1 MPDQTFASLENEL
14 QPGTKVGEYVIE
26 EVLGE
31 GGFGTVYRG
40 THPVIGKSAAVKIL
54 KCEFSSNP
62 EMVSRFIAEARAVNQ
77 IRHRNII
84 DIFAFGTLEDGR
96 HYYVMELL
104 EGTTLDRLILARGHL
119 NPVEAFPIFRQLGRA
134 LGAVHAAGI
143 THRDLKPENVFLT
156 YDDDGHP
163 IPKLLD
169 FGIAKLLVG
178 DTQPHHKTRSGTP
191 MGTPLY
197 MSPEQVHGRDVDHR
211 TDIYAFGILVHESLT
226 GAPPFDGDSVMDVL
240 TKQTSALPQ
249 PMSELADLPPELDA
263 PVLAMLEKDP
273 AKRPQSITLAIDR
286 LTEAAESVGIAVKR
300 ISGARMGP
308 LLIPSARSSQPRQSN
323 AGEGPPSTMR
333 APTPPSGSGLSGGSS
348 ALAQTLDPA
357 QRDSAE
363 SDVRRQ
369 NNRRKWVV
377 GIAAGCVIGAG
388 GIAALASGSWFQT
401 PRASANGALVN
412 GTGSSAQVGTSA
424 LPPLATSSPI
434 VSAVGDPADRVKIS
448 IEGNTDGIEVF
459 VEGARVGQ
467 SGAPV
472 ALARSASR
480 VKLTLKKP
488 GFVTREVWVTPTH
501 DLTVSTDL
509 AHTASVGVKAPP
521 GKGTANPV
529 AGPRSSSEL
538 EF

>member
-1 MPDQTFASLENEL
+1 MPDQTFASLESEL
-14 QPGTKVGEYVIE
+14 QQGSRVGEYIIE

-54 KCEFSSNP
+54 KREFSSNP

-119 NPVEAFPIFRQLGRA
+119 EPAEAFPIFRQLGRA

-156 YDDDGHP
+156 YDDDGQP

-178 DTQPHHKTRSGTP
+178 DTQQHHKTRSGTP

-226 GAPPFDGDSVMDVL
+226 GAPPFDGESVMDVL
-240 TKQTSALPQ
+240 TKQTSATPQ
-249 PMSELADLPPELDA
+249 PMSQLASLPRELDA

-273 AKRPQSITLAIDR
+273 AKRPQSITLAVDR
-286 LTEAAESVGIAVKR
+286 LTEAAESAGIAAKR
-300 ISGARMGP
+300 ISGARSGP
-308 LLIPSARSSQPRQSN
+308 LLIPSARSSQGRRTP
-323 AGEGPPSTMR
+323 GEAPPSTLR
-333 APTPPSGSGLSGGSS
+333 APAPSGSGGGLSSGAG
-348 ALAQTLDPA
+348 ALAQTLDPNR
-357 QRDSAE
+357 RDSDE
-363 SDVRRQ
+363 STSRPPT
-369 NNRRKWVV
+369 NRRKWVV
-377 GIAAGCVIGAG
+377 GIAAGCVLGAVG
-388 GIAALASGSWFQT
+388 VAAF
-401 PRASANGALVN
+401 ASASMFRAP
-412 GTGSSAQVGTSA
+412 TSSASSA
-424 LPPLATSSPI
+424 TASSAAAPKTSS
-434 VSAVGDPADRVKIS
+434 SAPSPDASSPVVTAAGDSADHVKIS

-459 VEGARVGQ
+459 VGSEKVGQ

-472 ALARSASR
+472 ALPRSGSR
-480 VKLTLKKP
+480 VRLTLKKA
-488 GFVTREVWVTPTH
+488 GFVPRDVWVTPAH
-501 DLTVSTDL
+501 DLTLSTELTKSPGAPVSKPL
-509 AHTASVGVKAPP
+509 S
-521 GKGTANPV
+521 GKSSATPV